1 MIEYQERKHMS
12 ERALGG
18 RYEIIEKIGDGGMAV
33 VYKGRDRLLNRF
45 VAIKVLRPEYT
56 KDFAFVDS
64 FRKESQAAA
73 RLNHPNIVS
82 VYDVGKEENIHYI
95 VMELVEGRTL
105 SDLIAAEA
113 PLDYK
118 RAIGIA
124 KQIASALGMAHK
136 NNIIHRDVKPHNI
149 LIMPDGNAKITDFG
163 IARAVSDATIV
174 KSSGEGV
181 MGSVHYFSPEQARGG
196 YVDEKSDIYSL
207 GIVLY
212 EMLTGEV
219 PFDAENPVAVAVMH
233 MNDKP
238 TPPSKLVSGVPPGL
252 EQIVMKAIEKYQI
265 NRFKTS
271 DDVYE
276 ALDNVNFVT
285 GIIENSEVA
294 EKMRQGAPE
303 GQEEG
308 DAEKTGERASAGGAE
323 KKKKMKT
330 SKVKTKTSAE
340 RHIKLRA
347 LAVLLALVCAIPV
360 SYFIYTGIQML
371 KAPSEIEL
379 PSVIGM
385 TEADA
390 EKLLTDLKLE
400 LVVADRTY
408 SDEYEEGLI
417 VSQERPEGSAV
428 KEGFTLRVNLSRGA
442 AQDANEE
449 ERPNTQPPED
459 EPVVPNVGG
468 ISLSEAIYILDNF
481 GYKQGTV
488 SREYNNL
495 PVDFVVR
502 QTPAAGD
509 PGTPGMRVDLVLSD
523 GPETIKT
530 VKAPELI
537 GLSEGAAKD
546 LLETQ
551 GLALGEVTRE
561 ADASYAEGLVIW
573 QQYASGSDVVA
584 GSKVGVKVS
593 AGPPSDEP
601 RSVTI
606 NIDFSSAPS
615 EVFNLS
621 VILSD
626 SGGHTSSIVDEEV
639 RYKSAGSESVSVPG
653 QGTGTIYVMFSKET
667 VMVYTIDFTTGTV
680 SLR

>member
-1 MIEYQERKHMS
+1 MS

-45 VAIKVLRPEYT
+45 VAVKVLRPEYT

-64 FRKESQAAA
+64 FRRESQAAA
-73 RLNHPNIVS
+73 RLNHPNIVN

-105 SDLIAAEA
+105 NELIAAEA

-124 KQIASALGMAHK
+124 KQIASALSMAHR

-163 IARAVSDATIV
+163 IARAVTDATIV
-174 KSSGEGV
+174 KNGGEGV

-212 EMLTGEV
+212 EMLTGRV

-238 TPPSKLVSGVPPGL
+238 TPPSQIVSGVPPGL
-252 EQIVMKAIEKYQI
+252 EQIVLKAVEKYQI
-265 NRFKTS
+265 NRFKS
-271 DDVYE
+271 ADDVFE
-276 ALDNVNFVT
+276 ALENVNFVT

-294 EKMRQGAPE
+294 EKMRQSARDDAAE
-303 GQEEG
+303 GGGTGG
-308 DAEKTGERASAGGAE
+308 DGAE

-330 SKVKTKTSAE
+330 SKDKRKTPDE
-340 RHIKLRA
+340 RHIRLRL

-360 SYFIYTGIQML
+360 SYFIYEGMQLL

-379 PSVIGM
+379 PSVLGM

-390 EKLLTDLKLE
+390 QKKLADLGLE
-400 LVVADRTY
+400 LLVADRAY
-408 SDEYEEGLI
+408 SEEYAEGLI
-417 VSQERPEGSAV
+417 ASQDRPEGSTV
-428 KEGFTLRVNLSRGA
+428 KEGFKLRVSLSRGTAPNEDAQA
-442 AQDANEE
+442 AAKT
-449 ERPNTQPPED
+449 TQPEA
-459 EPVVPNVGG
+459 ELVVPNVGG
-468 ISLSEAIYILDNF
+468 KSLTDAVYVLEEF
-481 GYKQGTV
+481 GYRQGKL
-488 SREYNNL
+488 SREYNAL
-495 PVDFVVR
+495 PVDYVVR
-502 QTPAAGD
+502 QTPAAGE
-509 PGTPGMRVDLVLSD
+509 PGEPGMQVDLVLSD
-523 GPETIKT
+523 GPET
-530 VKAPELI
+530 VKNVAAPELI
-537 GLSEGAAKD
+537 GLSEAAAKSK
-546 LLETQ
+546 LEAE
-551 GLALGEVTRE
+551 GLVLGKSTRE
-561 ADASYAEGLVIW
+561 ASASYAEGLILW
-573 QQYASGSDVVA
+573 QQYAAGAELAA
-584 GSKVGVKVS
+584 GSSVDVKIS

-601 RSVTI
+601 RSVSI
-606 NIDFSSAPS
+606 NIDFAAAPS
-615 EVFNLS
+615 DVFTLS

-626 SGGHTSSIVDEEV
+626 SAGHTSNIVNEAV
-639 RYKSAGSESVSVPG
+639 RYKSAGSESVSVTG
-653 QGTGTIYVMFSKET
+653 RGTGTVYVMFSGET
-667 VMVYTIDFTTGTV
+667 VMVCTIDFTTGTV
-680 SLR
+680 TPQ